1 MLNCRTELRYEKLI
15 MNVLYRQKRSI
26 PSLLRK
32 YYVLVMQDFLEN
44 IIVEYL
50 QQQQNC
56 VKRKFS
62 VNIRRIITKK
72 NERKIVSGSG

>member
-1 MLNCRTELRYEKLI
+1 

-44 IIVEYL
+44 IIEQKCSATAKLCKEKV
-50 QQQQNC
+50 
-56 VKRKFS
+56 
-62 VNIRRIITKK
+62 
-72 NERKIVSGSG
+72 